1 MNKPILDSDDEK
13 KNEDDVDQSDVED
26 EGDSIDEDVDV
37 DVDVDE
43 DVDVDDDEDEDEDK
57 VEEEED
63 LEEEEEED
71 LDEDDDN
78 LDDEFSNKP
87 KLKLKPKTK
96 TNHEEDIENQNDI
109 DEFSENNYDAEE
121 DSDEEDD
128 NILQKFN
135 NNLDSKFLED
145 IHIETKSINYDEVI
159 ALARVVRDITGKII
173 DPLHT
178 TLPFLTKYEKAR
190 IIGARAEQLD
200 RGGESFIPLDE
211 SIINGRT
218 IALMEFEA
226 KKIPFIIARPLPNGS
241 IEYWHLSDLEI
252 L

>member
-1 MNKPILDSDDEK
+1 MNKLKEETNLILGGDSGDSDDDEK
-13 KNEDDVDQSDVED
+13 KENEDSDYDD
-26 EGDSIDEDVDV
+26 EINIE
-37 DVDVDE
+37 E
-43 DVDVDDDEDEDEDK
+43 DDDLQDENLEDD
-57 VEEEED
+57 D
-63 LEEEEEED
+63 LEEDDLEED
-71 LDEDDDN
+71 DLAEDD
-78 LDDEFSNKP
+78 LEEDDKP
-87 KLKLKPKTK
+87 KEVKIKTK
-96 TNHEEDIENQNDI
+96 KTETQDINPNDI
-109 DEFSENNYDAEE
+109 DDFSEKNYDSEE
-121 DSDEEDD
+121 DSDEEEDD

-135 NNLDSKFLED
+135 DNLDTKFLED
-145 IHIETKSINYDEVI
+145 IHIETKSVNYDEMI
-159 ALARVVRDITGKII
+159 ALARVVRDKTGKII

-190 IIGARAEQLD
+190 IIGARSEQLD
-200 RGGESFIPLDE
+200 RGGEAFIPLDE

>member
-1 MNKPILDSDDEK
+1 MNKLKEETNLILGGDSDDDEK
-13 KNEDDVDQSDVED
+13 KENEDSD
-26 EGDSIDEDVDV
+26 
-37 DVDVDE
+37 
-43 DVDVDDDEDEDEDK
+43 DDDEINLEEDDDLEDENLEDD
-57 VEEEED
+57 D
-63 LEEEEEED
+63 LEEDDLEED
-71 LDEDDDN
+71 DLEEDD
-78 LDDEFSNKP
+78 KP
-87 KLKLKPKTK
+87 KEVKIKTK
-96 TNHEEDIENQNDI
+96 KTETQDINPNDI
-109 DEFSENNYDAEE
+109 DDFSEKNYDSEE
-121 DSDEEDD
+121 DSDEEEDD

-135 NNLDSKFLED
+135 DNLDTKFLED
-145 IHIETKSINYDEVI
+145 IHIETKSVNYDEMI
-159 ALARVVRDITGKII
+159 ALARVVRDKTGKII

-190 IIGARAEQLD
+190 IIGARSEQLD
-200 RGGESFIPLDE
+200 RGGEAFIPLDE

>member
-1 MNKPILDSDDEK
+1 MNKLKEETNLILGGDSDDDEK
-13 KNEDDVDQSDVED
+13 KENEDSD
-26 EGDSIDEDVDV
+26 
-37 DVDVDE
+37 
-43 DVDVDDDEDEDEDK
+43 DDDEINLEEDDDLEDENLEDD
-57 VEEEED
+57 D
-63 LEEEEEED
+63 LEEDDLEED
-71 LDEDDDN
+71 DLEEDD
-78 LDDEFSNKP
+78 LEEDDKP
-87 KLKLKPKTK
+87 KEVKIKTK
-96 TNHEEDIENQNDI
+96 KTETQDINPNDI
-109 DEFSENNYDAEE
+109 DDFSEKNYDSEE
-121 DSDEEDD
+121 DSDEEEDD

-135 NNLDSKFLED
+135 DNLDTKFLED
-145 IHIETKSINYDEVI
+145 IHIETKSVNYDEMI
-159 ALARVVRDITGKII
+159 ALARVVRDKTGKII

-190 IIGARAEQLD
+190 IIGARSEQLD
-200 RGGESFIPLDE
+200 RGGEAFIPLDE

>member
-13 KNEDDVDQSDVED
+13 KNEDEVEQSDVED
-26 EGDSIDEDVDV
+26 EGEGDNSEGDSE
-37 DVDVDE
+37 E
-43 DVDVDDDEDEDEDK
+43 GDDDDN
-57 VEEEED
+57 VEEDDLEEDLEDDLDEED
-63 LEEEEEED
+63 LEEDD
-71 LDEDDDN
+71 LDDDN
-78 LDDEFSNKP
+78 LEEETSNNKP
-87 KLKLKPKTK
+87 KPKLKPKTK
-96 TNHEEDIENQNDI
+96 INHEEDIENQNQNDI

-145 IHIETKSINYDEVI
+145 IHIETKSVNYDEVI
-159 ALARVVRDITGKII
+159 ALARVVRDTTGKII

-190 IIGARAEQLD
+190 VIGARAEQLD
-200 RGGESFIPLDE
+200 RGGEAFIPLDE
-211 SIINGRT
+211 NIINGRT